1 MSTVE
6 LNEKNFE
13 EVVAKSEIVFV
24 DFWAAWC
31 APCRAFAPT
40 FERASE
46 KHPDVVF
53 GKVDT
58 ESAQELAGAFQIR
71 SIPTLMIFKD
81 GLIVFAQ
88 PGALPPAALE
98 ELIEKAKAL
107 DMAAVRA
114 QQATAAAAPG

>member
-13 EVVAKSEIVFV
+13 EVVAKSEIVLV
-24 DFWAAWC
+24 DFWAGWC

-46 KHPDVVF
+46 KHPDIVF
-53 GKVDT
+53 GKVNT
-58 ESAQELAGAFQIR
+58 EVAQELAGAFQIR
-71 SIPTLMIFKD
+71 SIPTLMILKE
-81 GLIVFAQ
+81 GAIVFAQ

-98 ELIEKAKAL
+98 ELIQKAKAL
-107 DMAAVRA
+107 DMATVREKQA
-114 QQATAAAAPG
+114 SAATAAG

>member
-1 MSTVE
+1 MPTVE

-40 FERASE
+40 FERASA
-46 KHPDVVF
+46 KHSEVVF

-58 ESAQELAGAFQIR
+58 ESAQELARAFQIR

-81 GLIVFAQ
+81 GVIVFSQ

-98 ELIEKAKAL
+98 ELVQKAKAL
-107 DMAAVRA
+107 DMNEVRA
-114 QQATAAAAPG
+114 RQADAASAAG

>member
-1 MSTVE
+1 MPTVE

-13 EVVAKSEIVFV
+13 EVVTKSEIVFV

-40 FERASE
+40 FERASA
-46 KHPDVVF
+46 KHSEVVF

-81 GLIVFAQ
+81 GLIVFSQ

-98 ELIEKAKAL
+98 ELVQKAKAL
-107 DMAAVRA
+107 DMAEVRA
-114 QQATAAAAPG
+114 RQAGAASATG